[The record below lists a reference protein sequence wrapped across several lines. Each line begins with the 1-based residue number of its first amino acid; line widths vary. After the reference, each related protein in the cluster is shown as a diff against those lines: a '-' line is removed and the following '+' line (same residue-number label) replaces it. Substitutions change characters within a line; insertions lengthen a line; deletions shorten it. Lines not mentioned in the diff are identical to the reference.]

1 MLTLIRYI
9 FFAIFGYYILRMA
22 RVFIDPMFEPKAPG
36 PKIKPEPTGNS
47 SSSSNVSPNLGE
59 YVEFEEIRK

>member
-36 PKIKPEPTGNS
+36 PENKT
-47 SSSSNVSPNLGE
+47 
-59 YVEFEEIRK
+59 